1 MWQCFKC
8 IKVNVGPG
16 SKVWSLES
24 FQRQIIGERITMTFP
39 NFVGVPLSSRSMMGN
54 TGIGVDIIHNS
65 TYVSTH
71 GGQTCE
77 LCWRSSKTQQ

>member
-39 NFVGVPLSSRSMMGN
+39 NFVGVR
-54 TGIGVDIIHNS
+54 
-65 TYVSTH
+65 
-71 GGQTCE
+71 
-77 LCWRSSKTQQ
+77 